1 MVFNSFQFL
10 VFFPIVV
17 LAYYILPKKIR
28 YIWLLVSSYYF
39 YMSWNMMY
47 AILLAFTT
55 LVTYFCGLILEGIK
69 KGKGS
74 GFGKK
79 FGKGFTLFIC
89 IILNL
94 AVLFFFK
101 YYDFGLE
108 AINFA
113 LKNTGFQIIAPKFD
127 VILPVGIS
135 FYTFQAMGYAIDVYR
150 DEIYAEKNPLRYALF
165 VSFFPQLVA
174 GPIERSKNLLKQL
187 AVPRKVRFE
196 EIRDG
201 ILLMLWGFF
210 LKMVIA
216 DRIAIF
222 VDTVYGN
229 YNEYGGWYLIIATL
243 LFAVQIYCDFGGY
256 STIAM
261 GAAGIL
267 GIHLMENFNAP
278 YLSRSCQEFWNRWH
292 ISLSSWFR
300 DYLYIPLGGNRKG
313 VIRKYL
319 NLMIIFFCSGLWH
332 GAAYTYV
339 IWGLLNGLYQVVGA
353 MLKPLRNL
361 LVKLLH
367 LDRESIGHQIL
378 SMFVTFVL
386 IDFSWIFF
394 RADTLNDALAII
406 RNIFTASNPWVLFDN
421 SLFKCGLDQRNFHL
435 LLVMILVL
443 FVVDIFNYNG
453 VRLREVIAEQDFWFR
468 WLVISVA
475 IVAILLLGTWGPSYN
490 EATFIYFQF

>member
-174 GPIERSKNLLKQL
+174 GPIERSK
-187 AVPRKVRFE
+187 
-196 EIRDG
+196 
-201 ILLMLWGFF
+201 
-210 LKMVIA
+210 
-216 DRIAIF
+216 
-222 VDTVYGN
+222 T
-229 YNEYGGWYLIIATL
+229 
-243 LFAVQIYCDFGGY
+243 C
-256 STIAM
+256 
-261 GAAGIL
+261 
-267 GIHLMENFNAP
+267 
-278 YLSRSCQEFWNRWH
+278 
-292 ISLSSWFR
+292 
-300 DYLYIPLGGNRKG
+300 
-313 VIRKYL
+313 
-319 NLMIIFFCSGLWH
+319 
-332 GAAYTYV
+332 
-339 IWGLLNGLYQVVGA
+339 
-353 MLKPLRNL
+353 
-361 LVKLLH
+361 
-367 LDRESIGHQIL
+367 
-378 SMFVTFVL
+378 
-386 IDFSWIFF
+386 
-394 RADTLNDALAII
+394 
-406 RNIFTASNPWVLFDN
+406 
-421 SLFKCGLDQRNFHL
+421 
-435 LLVMILVL
+435 
-443 FVVDIFNYNG
+443 
-453 VRLREVIAEQDFWFR
+453 
-468 WLVISVA
+468 
-475 IVAILLLGTWGPSYN
+475 
-490 EATFIYFQF
+490 